1 MKDYVDLKIVYITDT
16 GEVIEVK
23 SELSDK
29 GISFI
34 TDHFSYYAVV
44 GTPKEVVEPEK
55 DKLPGMGDSDFLS
68 YLALFLVVLGSILTI
83 KSKPQEE

>member
-1 MKDYVDLKIVYITDT
+1 M
-16 GEVIEVK
+16 
-23 SELSDK
+23 SDK

-44 GTPKEVVEPEK
+44 GTPKEVIEPEK
-55 DKLPGMGDSDFLS
+55 DKIPGMGDSNFLS
-68 YLALFLVVLGSILTI
+68 YLALFLIVLGSILTI